1 MCMRRRSWTAGLAAC
16 LAAFPAACLAL
27 ALYAIPVTAGQVQVP
42 VPRGVVY
49 PGEVIGDAHLIEKPF
64 QSEAVAGAAVFASRD
79 GLVGKVAKQTLLPN
93 APISLSSVREP
104 FAVKLGQPTVVVF
117 QSGSLVISGTAV
129 SLQQG
134 AVGEV
139 ISLRNTDS
147 GTTIRGVIQGDG
159 TVRVGQP

>member
-1 MCMRRRSWTAGLAAC
+1 VSIRRQSWTAGFAAC
-16 LAAFPAACLAL
+16 LVLALGSWPAA
-27 ALYAIPVTAGQVQVP
+27 AGQVQVP

-64 QSEAVAGAAVFASRD
+64 QAEAVAGAAVFATRD
-79 GLVGKVAKQTLLPN
+79 ALIGKVAKQTLLPN
-93 APISLSSVREP
+93 APISLGAVRDP
-104 FAVKLGQPTVVVF
+104 FAVKVGQPTVVVF
-117 QSGSLVISGTAV
+117 SADGLVISGTAV

-159 TVRVGQP
+159 TVRVGSP